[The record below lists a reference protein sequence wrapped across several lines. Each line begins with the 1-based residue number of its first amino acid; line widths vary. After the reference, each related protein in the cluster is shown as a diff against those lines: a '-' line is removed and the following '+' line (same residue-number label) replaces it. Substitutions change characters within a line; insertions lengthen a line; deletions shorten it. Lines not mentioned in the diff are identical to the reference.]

1 MKIRSWAA
9 IFVRFKA
16 LPNYKKGLHS
26 KTYCYLNDKKVALET
41 KKKIM
46 ETQVSFRTLV
56 YLCNHVNSFIIP
68 QCFDGAEGRIAP
80 STLAKY
86 MRSWGF
92 RMKNLSKTIY
102 YDGHERED
110 VVLYRNQWSKRMM
123 DRKPYM
129 DEFLRNEEATWV
141 IKAGLPSEEQRLVHV
156 THDECT
162 YFANDGKSKLWLLDG
177 TEEPPL
183 LPKGTGASIMVSEF
197 QCPCHG
203 TMVSP
208 SDPTKTSRELFFAG
222 KGRDGWW
229 TAADMNRQFKLV
241 VKVFEELHPNCR
253 GVFLFD
259 NSSNHQAYSADAL
272 LARNM
277 TLKDKKIKYKL
288 DDNNEVIYKEGNRW
302 YPFRNGKL
310 PGGQEQVICT

>member
-1 MKIRSWAA
+1 
-9 IFVRFKA
+9 
-16 LPNYKKGLHS
+16 
-26 KTYCYLNDKKVALET
+26 
-41 KKKIM
+41 
-46 ETQVSFRTLV
+46 
-56 YLCNHVNSFIIP
+56 
-68 QCFDGAEGRIAP
+68 
-80 STLAKY
+80 
-86 MRSWGF
+86 
-92 RMKNLSKTIY
+92 MKNLSKTIY

-141 IKAGLPSEEQRLVHV
+141 IKAGLRSEEQRLVHV